1 MQLRHGLLANRRMAQ
16 PICIFLISW
25 PWSYL
30 KLYSKSF
37 RFAQLPDRSHPVDM
51 RTLIKFRA
59 IYWRIVWLI
68 CALIVSG
75 AERRDALFTVTS
87 HQADVIERISGQ
99 RTAQHDDV
107 TFQLGH
113 LQVSNKS
120 AASAVLS
127 STLSSEQR
135 TLSFFGNAITDYC
148 YHLIFFSSRVAVAE
162 CIFFDCENLTSSFF
176 LHFYA
181 SFSCIQPFVN
191 VQCKN

>member
-1 MQLRHGLLANRRMAQ
+1 
-16 PICIFLISW
+16 
-25 PWSYL
+25 
-30 KLYSKSF
+30 
-37 RFAQLPDRSHPVDM
+37 M

-162 CIFFDCENLTSSFF
+162 CIFFYCENLTSSFF
-176 LHFYA
+176 CTFTHRFRA
-181 SFSCIQPFVN
+181 SSPLWTCNAKTKTIVK
-191 VQCKN
+191 CKRVVMSYSRKNT

>member
-1 MQLRHGLLANRRMAQ
+1 
-16 PICIFLISW
+16 
-25 PWSYL
+25 
-30 KLYSKSF
+30 
-37 RFAQLPDRSHPVDM
+37 
-51 RTLIKFRA
+51 
-59 IYWRIVWLI
+59 LI

-75 AERRDALFTVTS
+75 AERRDALFTVAS

-135 TLSFFGNAITDYC
+135 TLSFFGNAIADYC

-162 CIFFDCENLTSSFF
+162 CIFFYCENLTSSFF
-176 LHFYA
+176 SALLR
-181 SFSCIQPFVN
+181 IVFVHPALCERAMQKLKLSSN
-191 VQCKN
+191 ANE